1 MERKEWIIIMKKES
15 IYEIYLTCSHVTP
28 EAWLCFLNSIS
39 KLNGLFRKWNIYIT
53 IDKNEVRYFLKTQRS
68 IPPIISSLSEFL
80 IKKTDLNI
88 EDILNFPSRKGQY
101 FILTNKENNILDVFD
116 KAETKYNQSLTLVDF
131 SIFSFKKELRSI
143 TQ

>member
-1 MERKEWIIIMKKES
+1 MKGMKLIMKKES

-80 IKKTDLNI
+80 ITFQVLPLSCAVKFLTFSNI
-88 EDILNFPSRKGQY
+88 K
-101 FILTNKENNILDVFD
+101 
-116 KAETKYNQSLTLVDF
+116 
-131 SIFSFKKELRSI
+131 
-143 TQ
+143 